1 MKNIAS
7 LAIQPPD
14 FGVQKDINLHFGFYA
29 APMYLNRHVIL
40 QTLTRKPF
48 GIHSPFLYAFAENCL
63 YEREGHPDFSFLE
76 QMRQRLKNDHT
87 ELEVTDYGQGLRFVN
102 ERKGEEPLRY
112 RRSVSSIAK
121 RSLQKP
127 SLCRLLYRTVQYF
140 EPSIILELGTS
151 LGLTTAY
158 LAKARPES
166 RIISLEGCP
175 QTAARASALFRE
187 SGITNIEILTG
198 PFSQTLPNALTM
210 LGKPDLVYIDGDH
223 SYEGVMSNF
232 LQISEHIHEG
242 SVLIL
247 DDIRWSK
254 GMRKAWIEITGHPG
268 ATLSVDLFRLGIV
281 FFNPALSKQL
291 VPLGY

>member
-1 MKNIAS
+1 M
-7 LAIQPPD
+7 AIQPPD

-63 YEREGHPDFSFLE
+63 YSREGHPDFSFLE
-76 QMRQRLKNDHT
+76 QMRQRLKNDHA

-127 SLCRLLYRTVQYF
+127 SMCWLLYRMARYF
-140 EPSIILELGTS
+140 QPSTILELGTS
-151 LGLTTAY
+151 LGLTSAY
-158 LAKARPES
+158 LAKARPEA

-232 LQISEHIHEG
+232 LQISEHLYEG

-268 ATLSVDLFRLGIV
+268 ATLSVDLLRLGIV
-281 FFNPALSKQL
+281 FFNPALSKQI
-291 VPLGY
+291 VPVGY